1 MSTHAEP
8 VGWTGRVRRAV
19 WEAYPPE
26 RLLPDDQPA
35 YVSSWVYVFG
45 VLTLASLISVVSS
58 GIVLVIFGP
67 AWWHVSSVG
76 HFVNSLHLWSAEMFF
91 FFMAVHLWGKFFM
104 AAWRGRRAL
113 TWMVGAICFLASI
126 ATAFTGY
133 LSQQNFDSQWIGTQA
148 KDGLNASGVGAYFN
162 VLNVGQMLVWHVIL
176 LPLALILLV
185 SAHILLVRR
194 RGVCPP
200 LPAAE
205 PREPAAEDPDYP
217 RSPDPAA
224 EWSGAKR
231 RYDLIK
237 ELVSALGVVVL
248 VTVVL
253 SALFSSPDPKA
264 VTAARWANANP
275 ADFLTTAVSE
285 LDRTSGTATY
295 GPPYTHTPGA
305 GQTIVDSLSLQRLVG
320 VHIPIDTAQA
330 FVLTPLSIGSKN
342 NPPLAKALAS
352 YSSASPAQRRAWTS
366 AYTKALDGVTFRDG
380 APVITPGNY
389 GPVALM
395 MRDLLAQAQSGGL
408 DGALV
413 ATSHFYQT
421 DYTKPLLFFSDGA
434 YLENLAAQ
442 DNLLGDQWGMMNETG
457 NYPGQAWLWLYTFWY
472 QVPPLK
478 TSDNA
483 DAQIWAIMAL
493 LSLGLVLVP
502 FLPGVRSLPRHLR
515 VYRVI
520 WRDYYRRAEA
530 TRESPHFVVRQ

>member
-1 MSTHAEP
+1 MSAQAEP
-8 VGWTGRVRRAV
+8 TSWTGRVRRAV
-19 WEAYPPE
+19 WAAYPPE
-26 RLLPDDQPA
+26 RLLPERQPA

-45 VLTLASLISVVSS
+45 VLTLASLIAVVSS

-76 HFVNSLHLWSAEMFF
+76 HFVNSLHLWSAEMLF

-113 TWMVGAICFLASI
+113 TWMTGAICFLASI

-133 LSQQNFDSQWIGTQA
+133 LSQQNFDSQWISTQA
-148 KDGLNASGVGAYFN
+148 KDGLNASGIGAFFN
-162 VLNVGQMLVWHVIL
+162 VLNFGQMLVWHVIL
-176 LPLALILLV
+176 LPLVLIFLV
-185 SAHILLVRR
+185 IAHILLVRR

-200 LPAAE
+200 LPAKE
-205 PREPAAEDPDYP
+205 PSSPAPEDPDYP

-248 VTVVL
+248 ATVVL
-253 SALFSSPDPKA
+253 SALFSSPDEKA

-275 ADFLTTAVSE
+275 TDFLTTAVTE
-285 LDRTSGTATY
+285 LDKTSGVATY
-295 GPPYTHTPGA
+295 GPPYTHTPGT
-305 GQTIVDSLSLQRLVG
+305 GQTIVGSISLARLAG
-320 VHIPIDTAQA
+320 VRIPINTARD
-330 FVLTPLSIGSKN
+330 FVLAPLSIGSKSD
-342 NPPLAKALAS
+342 PPLAAALAS
-352 YSSASPAQRRAWTS
+352 YLSASPAQRRTWTS
-366 AYTKALDGVTFRDG
+366 TYTKALNSVSFRGG
-380 APVITPGNY
+380 APVVAPGDY

-408 DGALV
+408 DGALI
-413 ATSHFYQT
+413 ATNHFYQT
-421 DYTKPLLFFSDGA
+421 DYTKPLLFFSDGT
-434 YLENLAAQ
+434 YLENLATQ
-442 DNLLGDQWGMMNETG
+442 QNLLGSQWGMMNETG

-472 QVPPLK
+472 QIPPFK
-478 TSDNA
+478 TSENA

-502 FLPGVRSLPRHLR
+502 FLPGIRSLPRHFR
-515 VYRVI
+515 VYRLI

-530 TRESPHFVVRQ
+530 PRE

>member
-26 RLLPDDQPA
+26 QLLPDDQPV

-45 VLTLASLISVVSS
+45 VLTLASLIAVVSS

-133 LSQQNFDSQWIGTQA
+133 LSQQNFDSQWISAQA
-148 KDGLNASGVGAYFN
+148 KDGLNASGIGAYFN

-185 SAHILLVRR
+185 IAHVLLVRR

-200 LPAAE
+200 LPARE
-205 PREPAAEDPDYP
+205 PRESAAEDPDYP
-217 RSPDPAA
+217 RSPDPAV

-231 RYDLIK
+231 QYDLIK

-248 VTVVL
+248 LAVVL
-253 SALFSSPDPKA
+253 SALFSSPDSKA

-275 ADFLTTAVSE
+275 TDFLATAVTE
-285 LDRTSGTATY
+285 LDRSSGTATY

-320 VHIPIDTAQA
+320 VHIPIDTAKA
-330 FVLTPLSIGSKN
+330 FVLAPLSIGSKN
-342 NPPLAKALAS
+342 NPPLAAALAA
-352 YSSASPAQRRAWTS
+352 YDSASPAQRRTWTS
-366 AYTKALDGVTFRDG
+366 AYTKALDTVSFRGG
-380 APVITPGNY
+380 APVVAPGNY
-389 GPVALM
+389 GPVELL

-408 DGALV
+408 DGALI

-421 DYTKPLLFFSDGA
+421 DYTKPLLFFSDGT

-442 DNLLGDQWGMMNETG
+442 DNLLGSQWGMMNETG

-472 QVPPLK
+472 QVPPFT

-502 FLPGVRSLPRHLR
+502 YLPGLRSLPRHLR

-530 TRESPHFVVRQ
+530 TRE

>member
-1 MSTHAEP
+1 MNARAEQL
-8 VGWTGRVRRAV
+8 GWTGRLRNAV
-19 WEAYPPE
+19 WKAYPPE
-26 RLLPDDQPA
+26 QLLPDDQPA
-35 YVSSWVYVFG
+35 YVASWVYVFG
-45 VLTLASLISVVSS
+45 VMTLASLISVVSS

-67 AWWHVSSVG
+67 GWWHVSSVG

-113 TWMVGAICFLASI
+113 TWMTGAICFLASI

-133 LSQQNFDSQWIGTQA
+133 LSQQNFDSQWISAEA
-148 KDGLNASGVGAYFN
+148 KDGLNSAGVGAYFN
-162 VLNVGQMLVWHVIL
+162 VLNVGQMLVWHIVL
-176 LPLALILLV
+176 LPLVLILLV
-185 SAHILLVRR
+185 AIHVLLVRR

-200 LPAAE
+200 LPAKE
-205 PREPAAEDPDYP
+205 PSEPVAEDPDYP

-237 ELVSALGVVVL
+237 ELVSAIGVVVL
-248 VTVVL
+248 ATVVL
-253 SALFSSPDPKA
+253 SALFSSPDSKA

-275 ADFLTTAVSE
+275 TDFLTTAVSE
-285 LDRTSGTATY
+285 LDGTSGTATY

-305 GQTIVDSLSLQRLVG
+305 GQTIVDSFSLQRLVG

-330 FVLTPLSIGSKN
+330 FVLAPLSIGSEHN
-342 NPPLAKALAS
+342 QALAAALAA
-352 YSSASPAQRRAWTS
+352 YRSASPAQRRSWTD
-366 AYTKALDGVTFRDG
+366 AYTKALDNVSYRAG
-380 APVITPGNY
+380 APVVAPGNY

-395 MRDLLAQAQSGGL
+395 MSDLLAQAQSGGL

-413 ATSHFYQT
+413 STSHFYQT
-421 DYTKPLLFFSDGA
+421 DYTKPLLFFSDGS
-434 YLENLAAQ
+434 YLEDLAAQ
-442 DNLLGDQWGMMNETG
+442 QNLLGSQWGMMNETG

-472 QVPPLK
+472 QIAPFK

-493 LSLGLVLVP
+493 LSLALVLVP
-502 FLPGVRSLPRHLR
+502 FLPGIRSLPRYLR

-530 TRESPHFVVRQ
+530 ARE